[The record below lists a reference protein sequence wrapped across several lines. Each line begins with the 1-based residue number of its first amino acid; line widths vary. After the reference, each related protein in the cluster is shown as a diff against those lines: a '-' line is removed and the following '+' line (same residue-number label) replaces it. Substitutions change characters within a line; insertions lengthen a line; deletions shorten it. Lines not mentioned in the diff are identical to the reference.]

1 MNDDFDLAL
10 VADLRPEA
18 ALARPQQL
26 AAARDQLTAAIA
38 TERRGDILV
47 RPDDEAAGAGDRVP
61 RIFPPAGPK
70 LKRTRSWKA
79 AGAIAGLVVA
89 AGVAIA
95 LVIGSAAGPTPG
107 THRGP
112 GPHHQPPVALTA
124 AQWLA
129 TAAAAIA
136 NQRAPVPRPGQYIY
150 TVIGQPHSTNNEGA
164 WLSANGRKPAFFGQ
178 AGGHGGHIRIPP
190 CPIPAAETGK
200 CEFDAGYVPQMP
212 TSPHALAD
220 FLVKVGIAT
229 KSRPPPHTKNWA
241 TATLGESIMTMF
253 TSMDLSPR
261 QRAALFRLMART
273 RGFVLVKR
281 AVDAF
286 GRTGTGIAW
295 LHGGDTTT
303 LIFDPHSYAFLGWNT
318 HGRRGS
324 PTDRV
329 SLIKQVIVNRP
340 PTFK

>member
-1 MNDDFDLAL
+1 MNDFDLVL
-10 VADLRPEA
+10 VTSLRPDVT
-18 ALARPQQL
+18 LAPPQHL

-38 TERRGDILV
+38 TEQRGDVLAD
-47 RPDDEAAGAGDRVP
+47 PDGEAARAGDRAP
-61 RIFPPAGPK
+61 QIFPPAGHKPK
-70 LKRTRSWKA
+70 RSRGWQA

-89 AGVAIA
+89 AGVAVA

-107 THRGP
+107 PRRGP

-124 AQWLA
+124 AQWLT
-129 TAAAAIA
+129 TAATAIA
-136 NQRAPVPRPGQYIY
+136 NQRTPIPRPGQYIY

-164 WLSANGRKPAFFGQ
+164 WLSANGRKPGFFGQ

-190 CPIPAAETGK
+190 CPVPAAETGK

-212 TSPHALAD
+212 TSPRALAD
-220 FLVKVGIAT
+220 FLVRVGIAT
-229 KSRPPPHTKNWA
+229 KYHGPPDRSKNWA
-241 TATLGESIMTMF
+241 ANTLGKSMITMF
-253 TSMDLSPR
+253 SSMDLSPR
-261 QRAALFRLMART
+261 QQAALFKLMAKT

-281 AVDAF
+281 AVDAL

-295 LHGGDTTT
+295 SYQGGTVT
-303 LIFDPHSYAFLGWNT
+303 LIFDRHSYAFLGWT
-318 HGRRGS
+318 AHGQGG

-340 PTFK
+340 PSFK